1 MNYVFEKINQVL
13 LYFWNRNGDILCEMR
28 FYVPN
33 MEKTDE
39 DEEPGKDAEDKIDSG
54 ANKDG
59 DEKSENSADE
69 ITPAKI
75 FNDQILKFANL
86 GDSAGEI
93 IASFHD
99 LPLMV
104 PRGKYTLNMFSNY
117 AKFHGR
123 THDYKIMYKDI
134 VKMF

>member
-1 MNYVFEKINQVL
+1 M
-13 LYFWNRNGDILCEMR
+13 
-28 FYVPN
+28 
-33 MEKTDE
+33 
-39 DEEPGKDAEDKIDSG
+39 DS

-59 DEKSENSADE
+59 DEKSENSEDQ

-75 FNDQILKFANL
+75 FNDQILKYANL
-86 GDSAGEI
+86 GDSAGDI

-117 AKFHGR
+117 AKYHGR